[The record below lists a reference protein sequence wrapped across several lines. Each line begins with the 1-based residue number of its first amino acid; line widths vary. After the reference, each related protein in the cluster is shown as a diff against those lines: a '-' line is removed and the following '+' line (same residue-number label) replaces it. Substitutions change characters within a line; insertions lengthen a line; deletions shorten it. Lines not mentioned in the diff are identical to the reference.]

1 MCLEERFV
9 RSLARRVA
17 RFRWQEVGGDVLKIL
32 YESVITAQ
40 TRKRLGEYYTPDWLA
55 ERIVSTTIDRPLEQ
69 RVLDP
74 ACGSGTFLFHSARR
88 YLRAAE
94 ASGQSLGEALSGL
107 TSHVLGLDLHP
118 VAVTL
123 ARVTYLL
130 AIGSDRL
137 RHRERGPIQ
146 IPIYLGDA
154 VQWRRE
160 AESLFSGGDL
170 VIETDEQKQLFE
182 SELRFPERLLED
194 AGRFNQIIESMTKL
208 ASNRKAG
215 APVPKLTGFN
225 QKFAISRDDQPTLAE
240 TFKTLCDLH
249 DSSRDHIW
257 SYYVRNLARPW
268 WLALPSNRVDVLV
281 GNPPWLAFRYM
292 SETMQSTFR
301 EYSEERGLWHG
312 AKVATHQDLS
322 GLFLVRAV
330 ERYLRIGGKFAFVMP
345 NAAVDR
351 GQFAGLRT
359 GRYKRAESADS
370 VMVGFEPAWDLR
382 RIRPHFFPRGA
393 AVLFGAR
400 GGKPKPLPTE
410 ISIWSGRVPDQNANW
425 ESVKGTLMQTS
436 GSTYPSNDAP
446 TSPWSDRFRQ
456 GATIVPRLLFFV
468 TRKESGPL
476 GMPAGKVAVESLKRA
491 NDKKPWST
499 LPVVQGVVETEFVRP
514 VLVGESILPFR
525 IAETF
530 EAVIPRDRNGLMDGQ
545 CDRLD
550 AYDGL
555 ASWWRKV
562 EPIWEKHRSSKRL
575 TLLDQL
581 NYQGKFEHQFPQNA

>member
-249 DSSRDHIW
+249 DSGRDHIW
-257 SYYVRNLARPW
+257 SYYVRNQQGRSARN
-268 WLALPSNRVDVLV
+268 LQV
-281 GNPPWLAFRYM
+281 
-292 SETMQSTFR
+292 
-301 EYSEERGLWHG
+301 
-312 AKVATHQDLS
+312 
-322 GLFLVRAV
+322 
-330 ERYLRIGGKFAFVMP
+330 
-345 NAAVDR
+345 
-351 GQFAGLRT
+351 
-359 GRYKRAESADS
+359 
-370 VMVGFEPAWDLR
+370 
-382 RIRPHFFPRGA
+382 
-393 AVLFGAR
+393 
-400 GGKPKPLPTE
+400 
-410 ISIWSGRVPDQNANW
+410 
-425 ESVKGTLMQTS
+425 
-436 GSTYPSNDAP
+436 
-446 TSPWSDRFRQ
+446 
-456 GATIVPRLLFFV
+456 
-468 TRKESGPL
+468 
-476 GMPAGKVAVESLKRA
+476 
-491 NDKKPWST
+491 
-499 LPVVQGVVETEFVRP
+499 
-514 VLVGESILPFR
+514 
-525 IAETF
+525 
-530 EAVIPRDRNGLMDGQ
+530 
-545 CDRLD
+545 
-550 AYDGL
+550 
-555 ASWWRKV
+555 
-562 EPIWEKHRSSKRL
+562 
-575 TLLDQL
+575 
-581 NYQGKFEHQFPQNA
+581 

>member
-55 ERIVSTTIDRPLEQ
+55 ERIVSTTIDRPLEH

-249 DSSRDHIW
+249 DSGRDHIW

-400 GGKPKPLPTE
+400 GGKPSHCRRRFRFGPGVCPIRMRIGKVSKARSCKPL
-410 ISIWSGRVPDQNANW
+410 A
-425 ESVKGTLMQTS
+425 
-436 GSTYPSNDAP
+436 
-446 TSPWSDRFRQ
+446 
-456 GATIVPRLLFFV
+456 
-468 TRKESGPL
+468 
-476 GMPAGKVAVESLKRA
+476 
-491 NDKKPWST
+491 
-499 LPVVQGVVETEFVRP
+499 
-514 VLVGESILPFR
+514 
-525 IAETF
+525 
-530 EAVIPRDRNGLMDGQ
+530 
-545 CDRLD
+545 
-550 AYDGL
+550 
-555 ASWWRKV
+555 
-562 EPIWEKHRSSKRL
+562 RL
-575 TLLDQL
+575 TLQTMLQPLLGPTDSVKVL
-581 NYQGKFEHQFPQNA
+581 PSFLGSCSL